1 VKQPHRL
8 AADARH
14 GFGGAA
20 IDRSKPL
27 TFRFNGRLIEAFEG
41 DTVLSALLAA
51 GIDTAGT
58 LRGEPIGIDERFSP
72 PIAPRGR
79 TGAVAMAM
87 DRTPAVAGADL
98 VALGPHESPF
108 SLGRFAPRLA
118 SLVTRGGR
126 TAERRLD
133 EPRLLEGA
141 WLHATPTETHE
152 ADTIVVGGGVAGMS
166 AALAAADA
174 GGRVILVERRTT
186 LGGDALFFGT
196 VGEEEP
202 PETVIA
208 GLIERIASTPSI
220 NVFRSAE
227 AFALSGTRLRVHQV
241 RATNGELAARVMR
254 LSAPRIVLATGA
266 AERLPTF
273 PGNRAPRV
281 TGAVAAFHR
290 AERFGVWLGRNAIF
304 ATPHNFGYRLALR
317 AADAGIEVR
326 RVADSRTA
334 PQSRFVD
341 FCKASGITLSSGL
354 AVRSADPVPKSHG
367 ALIVTFGVTIEGAT
381 GGTEPLP
388 ADQLVAAGGWQP
400 RLALWLMG
408 GGSSAYEPMHRR
420 LAARGALDG
429 VALAGSAAGYRGTLA
444 CRRSGEHAAASLF
457 GESPEPVDDPEVDAI
472 YETPAGITT
481 IAPWRAGRGAA
492 FLDGGLSFALRPQ
505 QLKKDAPVLAPGQIQ
520 ALSLGD
526 VVAAVE
532 LGSIPV
538 GEAGTIAQERSA
550 GGEISDTGWQPP
562 AASAP
567 PPDVPAYLHGRF
579 GSRPQSVVLMPSD
592 DRSFEP
598 GCLIYPNS
606 DAGDPLVAVG
616 VVLGP
621 APGAA
626 VGARALVARAV
637 IAEGI
642 SLFVR
647 DTSGAVAVKVSEK
660 LKPQAAAK
668 PA

>member
-1 VKQPHRL
+1 MKQPHRL
-8 AADARH
+8 PADARH

-20 IDRSKPL
+20 IDRGKPL
-27 TFRFNGRLIEAFEG
+27 TFRFNGRLVEAFAG
-41 DTVLSALLAA
+41 DTVLTALLAA

-58 LRGEPIGIDERFSP
+58 FHGEPIGVDERFSP

-79 TGAVAMAM
+79 ADDAAFAMAM

-108 SLGRFAPRLA
+108 SLGRIAPRLA
-118 SLVTRGGR
+118 GLMTRGGR
-126 TAERRLD
+126 TAGRRLD
-133 EPRLLEGA
+133 APRLLEGA
-141 WLHATPTETHE
+141 WLHATPAETHE

-166 AALAAADA
+166 AAIAAAEA
-174 GGRVILVERRTT
+174 GGRVILVERRTV
-186 LGGDALFFGT
+186 LGGDARFYGT
-196 VGEEEP
+196 VGDEEP
-202 PETVIA
+202 PEDVIA
-208 GLIERIASTPSI
+208 TLVAQIARTPSI
-220 NVFRSAE
+220 NVFTSAE

-241 RATNGELAARVMR
+241 RARDGDLAARVMR
-254 LSAPRIVLATGA
+254 FSAPRIVLATGM

-281 TGAVAAFHR
+281 TGAIAAFHR

-304 ATPHNFGYRLALR
+304 STPHNFGYRLALL

-341 FCKASGITLSSGL
+341 FCKASGITLASGL
-354 AVRSADPVPKSHG
+354 AVRAADPAPKEG
-367 ALIVTFGVTIEGAT
+367 ALQVSFGVTIEGAT

-408 GGSSAYEPMHRR
+408 GGSAAYEPMQRR
-420 LAARGALDG
+420 LAARGTLDG

-444 CRRSGEHAAASLF
+444 CRRSGEHAVAMLLGQDAA
-457 GESPEPVDDPEVDAI
+457 PVEDPEIDAI
-472 YETPAGITT
+472 YESPPGVTP

-505 QLKKDAPVLAPGQIQ
+505 QLKKDVPVLAPGQIQ
-520 ALSLGD
+520 SLSLGD

-538 GEAGTIAQERSA
+538 ADAGTIAQERSA
-550 GGEISDTGWQPP
+550 SGEIADSGWRPTPP
-562 AASAP
+562 AAVA
-567 PPDVPAYLHGRF
+567 PDVPAYLHGRF
-579 GSRPQSVVLMPSD
+579 GSRPQLVVLLPSD
-592 DRSFEP
+592 ERSFEP
-598 GCLIYPNS
+598 GALIYPNS
-606 DAGDPLVAVG
+606 DTGDPLVAVG

-626 VGARALVARAV
+626 AGARALVARAV

-642 SLFVR
+642 ALFVR
-647 DTSGAVAVKVSEK
+647 DTSGAVAAKVSEK
-660 LKPQAAAK
+660 LKPAGK